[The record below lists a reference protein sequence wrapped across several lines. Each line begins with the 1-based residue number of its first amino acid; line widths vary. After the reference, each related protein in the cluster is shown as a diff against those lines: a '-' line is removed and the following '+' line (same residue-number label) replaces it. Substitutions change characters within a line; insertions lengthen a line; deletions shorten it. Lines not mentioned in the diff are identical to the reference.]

1 MTRLSE
7 GRLKNVFD
15 LLEDLK
21 VFTLERLVSSLSC
34 SIPTARLK
42 LKQWGA
48 YTSYNQNG
56 RYYAM
61 STVPRFDNNGL
72 WHYKDIYFS
81 RYGNLKNTIVQLVER
96 SPSGLLGKE
105 IGALV
110 KLDPRSFLH
119 HFRNAGGIQRE
130 KTEGVYVYFSDN
142 PVTYKQQR
150 KSRSK
155 VAHPAGE
162 FLSEADAVMIL
173 SALIKH
179 HGICLEEI
187 MAFPEIRI
195 HKISSAAIRNFL
207 EHNGLVKKTPT
218 TKP

>member
-1 MTRLSE
+1 MTKFNE
-7 GRLKNVFD
+7 GRLKSVFD
-15 LLEDLK
+15 LLEDIK
-21 VFTLERLVSSLSC
+21 VFTIERLVSSLGC

-72 WHYKDIYFS
+72 WHCKDIYFS
-81 RYGNLKNTIVQLVER
+81 RYGNLKSTIVQLVER
-96 SPSGLLGKE
+96 SPSGLTGKE

-119 HFRNAGGIQRE
+119 HFRNASGIQRE
-130 KTEGVYVYFSDN
+130 KAESVYVYFSDN
-142 PVTYKQQR
+142 PVIYKQQR

-155 VAHPAGE
+155 LAHPTGE

-173 SALIKH
+173 SALIRH
-179 HGICLEEI
+179 QGICLEEI
-187 MAFPEIRI
+187 MALPEIRM
-195 HKISSAAIRNFL
+195 HKISSAAIRDFL
-207 EHNGLVKKTPT
+207 ERHGLVKKTPAI
-218 TKP
+218 KF

>member
-1 MTRLSE
+1 MTKLSDERL
-7 GRLKNVFD
+7 RRVFK

-34 SIPTARLK
+34 SIPTARMK
-42 LKQWGA
+42 LKQWGT

-56 RYYAM
+56 RYYTM
-61 STVPRFDNNGL
+61 SKVPRFDNNGL
-72 WHYKDIYFS
+72 WHYGDIYFS

-96 SPSGLLGKE
+96 SPSGLTGKE

-110 KLDPRSFLH
+110 RLDPRSFLH
-119 HFRNAGGIQRE
+119 HFRNADGIQRE
-130 KTEGVYVYFSDN
+130 KSEGVYVYFSDK
-142 PVTYKQQR
+142 PVTYRQQR

-155 VAHPAGE
+155 LARPAGE
-162 FLSEADAVMIL
+162 FLSEVDAVMIL

-187 MAFPEIRI
+187 MTLPEIRM
-195 HKISSAAIRNFL
+195 HKISSAAISDFL
-207 EHNGLVKKTPT
+207 ERHGLVKKTPT

>member
-1 MTRLSE
+1 MTKLSE
-7 GRLKNVFD
+7 GRLKNVFS

-21 VFTLERLVSSLSC
+21 VFTLERLVLSLSC

-56 RYYAM
+56 RYYAVP
-61 STVPRFDNNGL
+61 TVPRFDNKGL
-72 WHYKDIYFS
+72 WHYENIYFS
-81 RYGNLKNTIVQLVER
+81 RYGNLKTTIVQLVGR
-96 SPSGLLGKE
+96 SPSGLTGKE

-110 KLDPRSFLH
+110 RLDPRSFLH

-130 KTEGVYVYFSDN
+130 KPKGVYVYFSDN

-155 VAHPAGE
+155 LAHPAGE
-162 FLSEADAVMIL
+162 VFSEADAVVIL

-187 MAFPEIRI
+187 MALPEIRM
-195 HKISSAAIRNFL
+195 HKISSAAIRDFL

>member
-1 MTRLSE
+1 MTKLSE
-7 GRLKNVFD
+7 GRLKNVFS
-15 LLEDLK
+15 LLEDIE
-21 VFTLERLVSSLSC
+21 VFTLERLVLFLSC

-56 RYYAM
+56 RYYAVP
-61 STVPRFDNNGL
+61 TVPRFDNKGL
-72 WHYKDIYFS
+72 WHYENIYFS
-81 RYGNLKNTIVQLVER
+81 RYGNLKTTIVQLVGR
-96 SPSGLLGKE
+96 SPSGLTGKE

-110 KLDPRSFLH
+110 RLDPRSFLH

-130 KTEGVYVYFSDN
+130 KPKGVYVYFSDN

-155 VAHPAGE
+155 LAHPAGE
-162 FLSEADAVMIL
+162 VFSEADAVVIL

-187 MAFPEIRI
+187 MALPEIRM
-195 HKISSAAIRNFL
+195 HKDMNLNWLWIL
-207 EHNGLVKKTPT
+207 QH
-218 TKP
+218 

>member
-1 MTRLSE
+1 MTKLRE
-7 GRLKNVFD
+7 GRLGSVFSV
-15 LLEDLK
+15 LEDMK

-56 RYYAM
+56 RYYTM

-72 WHYKDIYFS
+72 WHYEDIYFS
-81 RYGNLKNTIVQLVER
+81 RYGNLKTTIVQLVGR
-96 SPSGLLGKE
+96 SSSGLTGKE
-105 IGALV
+105 IGALLR
-110 KLDPRSFLH
+110 LDPRSFLH

-130 KTEGVYVYFSDN
+130 KPEGVYVYFSDN

-150 KSRSK
+150 KSHSK
-155 VAHPAGE
+155 LVYPTGE

-187 MAFPEIRI
+187 MALPEIRM
-195 HKISSAAIRNFL
+195 HKISSAAVRGFL
-207 EHNGLVKKTPT
+207 ERHGLVKKTPA
-218 TKP
+218 TKS

>member
-1 MTRLSE
+1 MTKLSE
-7 GRLKNVFD
+7 GRLKNVFK
-15 LLEDLK
+15 LLEDIK
-21 VFTLERLVSSLSC
+21 VFTLQRLVSSLSC

-61 STVPRFDNNGL
+61 PTVPRFNNNGL
-72 WHYKDIYFS
+72 WHYEDIYFS
-81 RYGNLKNTIVQLVER
+81 RYGNLKSTIVQLVDR
-96 SPSGLLGKE
+96 SPSGLTGKE
-105 IGALV
+105 IGTLV
-110 KLDPRSFLH
+110 RLDPRSFLH

-130 KTEGVYVYFSDN
+130 KTEVVYVYFSDN

-155 VAHPAGE
+155 LAHPAGE
-162 FLSEADAVMIL
+162 VLSEADAVVIL

-187 MAFPEIRI
+187 MALPEIRV
-195 HKISSAAIRNFL
+195 HKISLSTIRDFL
-207 EHNGLVKKTPT
+207 ERNGLVKKTPT

>member
-1 MTRLSE
+1 MTKLSE
-7 GRLKNVFD
+7 GRLRSVFN
-15 LLEDLK
+15 LLEDMK

-56 RYYAM
+56 RYYAV

-72 WHYKDIYFS
+72 WHYEDIYFS
-81 RYGNLKNTIVQLVER
+81 QYGNLKNTIVQLVER
-96 SPSGLLGKE
+96 SPSGLTGKE

-110 KLDPRSFLH
+110 RLDPRSFLH

-130 KTEGVYVYFSDN
+130 KPEGVNVYFSDN
-142 PVTYKQQR
+142 RVTYKQQR
-150 KSRSK
+150 KSRAK
-155 VAHPAGE
+155 LARPAGE
-162 FLSEADAVMIL
+162 FLSEANAVVIL

-187 MAFPEIRI
+187 MVLPEIRM
-195 HKISSAAIRNFL
+195 HKISSAAIRDFL
-207 EHNGLVKKTPT
+207 ERHGLVKKTPI

>member
-1 MTRLSE
+1 MTKLSE
-7 GRLKNVFD
+7 VRLRSVFN
-15 LLEDLK
+15 LLEGMK
-21 VFTLERLVSSLSC
+21 VFTLERLVSSLRC

-61 STVPRFDNNGL
+61 STAPRFDNNGL

-96 SPSGLLGKE
+96 SSSGLTGKE
-105 IGALV
+105 IGAFV
-110 KLDPRSFLH
+110 RLDPRSFMH

-130 KTEGVYVYFSDN
+130 KPAGVYVYFSDN

-155 VAHPAGE
+155 LAHPAGE
-162 FLSEADAVMIL
+162 FVSDADVVMIL

-187 MAFPEIRI
+187 MALPEIRMC
-195 HKISSAAIRNFL
+195 KISSAAIHDFL
-207 EHNGLVKKTPT
+207 ERNGLVKKTPA
-218 TKP
+218 TKS

>member
-1 MTRLSE
+1 MTKLSE

-15 LLEDLK
+15 LLEDIK
-21 VFTLERLVSSLSC
+21 VFTLEHLVSSLSC

-42 LKQWGA
+42 LKHWGA

-72 WHYKDIYFS
+72 WHYEDIYFS
-81 RYGNLKNTIVQLVER
+81 RHGNLKNTIVQLVKR
-96 SPSGLLGKE
+96 SPSGLPGKE

-110 KLDPRSFLH
+110 RLDPRSFLH

-142 PVTYKQQR
+142 PVIYKQQR

-155 VAHPAGE
+155 VAHPTGE

-179 HGICLEEI
+179 HEICLEEI
-187 MAFPEIRI
+187 MALPEIRR
-195 HKISSAAIRNFL
+195 HKISSAAIHNFL
-207 EHNGLVKKTPT
+207 ERNGLVKKTPT
-218 TKP
+218 TKH

>member
-1 MTRLSE
+1 MTKLSE
-7 GRLKNVFD
+7 GRLRSVLNS
-15 LLEDLK
+15 LENMK

-56 RYYAM
+56 RYYTM
-61 STVPRFDNNGL
+61 STVPCFDNNGL
-72 WHYKDIYFS
+72 WHYEDIYFS
-81 RYGNLKNTIVQLVER
+81 RYGNLKNTIVQLVGK
-96 SPSGLLGKE
+96 SPCGLTGKE

-110 KLDPRSFLH
+110 RLDPRSFLH

-130 KTEGVYVYFSDN
+130 KPEGVYVYFSDN
-142 PVTYKQQR
+142 RVTYKQQR
-150 KSRSK
+150 ESRSK
-155 VAHPAGE
+155 LAHPTGE
-162 FLSEADAVMIL
+162 FLFEADALMIL

-187 MAFPEIRI
+187 MALPEIRM
-195 HKISSAAIRNFL
+195 HKISSAAIRDFL

>member
-1 MTRLSE
+1 MTKLSE
-7 GRLKNVFD
+7 GRLKTVFN
-15 LLEDLK
+15 LLEDIK
-21 VFTLERLVSSLSC
+21 VFTLKRLVSSLSC

-56 RYYAM
+56 RYYAVP
-61 STVPRFDNNGL
+61 TVPRFDNKGL
-72 WHYKDIYFS
+72 WHYENIYFS
-81 RYGNLKNTIVQLVER
+81 RYGNLKTTIVQLVGR
-96 SPSGLLGKE
+96 SPSGLTGKE

-110 KLDPRSFLH
+110 RLDPRSFLH

-130 KTEGVYVYFSDN
+130 KPKGVYVYFSDN

-155 VAHPAGE
+155 LAHPAGE
-162 FLSEADAVMIL
+162 ILSEADAVVIL

-187 MAFPEIRI
+187 MALPEIRM
-195 HKISSAAIRNFL
+195 HKISSAAIRDFL
-207 EHNGLVKKTPT
+207 ERNGLIKKTPT

>member
-1 MTRLSE
+1 MTKLSE
-7 GRLKNVFD
+7 GRLKNVFN
-15 LLEDLK
+15 LLEDIK
-21 VFTLERLVSSLSC
+21 VFTLERLVLSLSC

-56 RYYAM
+56 RYYAVP
-61 STVPRFDNNGL
+61 TVPRFDNKGL
-72 WHYKDIYFS
+72 WHYENIYFS
-81 RYGNLKNTIVQLVER
+81 RYGNLKTTIVQLVGR
-96 SPSGLLGKE
+96 SPSGLTGKE

-110 KLDPRSFLH
+110 RLDPRSFLH

-130 KTEGVYVYFSDN
+130 KPKGVYVYFSDN

-155 VAHPAGE
+155 LAHPAGE
-162 FLSEADAVMIL
+162 VFSEADAVVIL

-187 MAFPEIRI
+187 MALPEIRM
-195 HKISSAAIRNFL
+195 HKISSAAIRDFL

>member
-1 MTRLSE
+1 MTKLIE
-7 GRLKNVFD
+7 GRLKNVFN
-15 LLEDLK
+15 LLEDIK
-21 VFTLERLVSSLSC
+21 VFTLEKLVSYLSC
-34 SIPTARLK
+34 SIPTARLR
-42 LKQWGA
+42 LKQGGA

-96 SPSGLLGKE
+96 SSSGLTGKE
-105 IGALV
+105 IGAFV
-110 KLDPRSFLH
+110 RLDPRSFMH

-130 KTEGVYVYFSDN
+130 KPEGVYVYFSDN

-155 VAHPAGE
+155 LAHPAGE
-162 FLSEADAVMIL
+162 VLSDVDVVMIL

-187 MAFPEIRI
+187 MALPEIRM
-195 HKISSAAIRNFL
+195 HKISSAAIHDFL
-207 EHNGLVKKTPT
+207 EHHGLVKKTPT

>member
-1 MTRLSE
+1 MTKLSE
-7 GRLKNVFD
+7 GRLRSVFNF
-15 LLEDLK
+15 LEDMN
-21 VFTLERLVSSLSC
+21 VFTLERLVSSLRC

-42 LKQWGA
+42 LKQWGT

-61 STVPRFDNNGL
+61 STVPRFDDNGL
-72 WHYKDIYFS
+72 WHYEDIYFS
-81 RYGNLKNTIVQLVER
+81 QYGNLKNTIVQLVER
-96 SPSGLLGKE
+96 SPSGLTGKG

-110 KLDPRSFLH
+110 RLDPRSFLH

-130 KTEGVYVYFSDN
+130 KTEDVYVYFSDN
-142 PVTYKQQR
+142 PVKYKQQR
-150 KSRSK
+150 ESRSRLT
-155 VAHPAGE
+155 HPAGE

-187 MAFPEIRI
+187 MALPEIRM
-195 HKISSAAIRNFL
+195 HKISLAAIRGFL
-207 EHNGLVKKTPT
+207 ERHGLVKKTPAT
-218 TKP
+218 EC

>member
-1 MTRLSE
+1 MTKLSE
-7 GRLKNVFD
+7 ERLKNVCN
-15 LLEDLK
+15 LLEDIK
-21 VFTLERLVSSLSC
+21 VFTLERLVSALSC
-34 SIPTARLK
+34 SIPIARLK

-61 STVPRFDNNGL
+61 STVPRFDINGL
-72 WHYKDIYFS
+72 WHYEDIYFS

-96 SPSGLLGKE
+96 SPSGLTGKE

-130 KTEGVYVYFSDN
+130 KTGGVYVYFSDN
-142 PVTYKQQR
+142 CVTYRQQR

-155 VAHPAGE
+155 PAHPAGE
-162 FLSEADAVMIL
+162 FPFEADAVMIL

-187 MAFPEIRI
+187 MALPEIRR
-195 HKISSAAIRNFL
+195 HKISSAAICDFL
-207 EHNGLVKKTPT
+207 ERNGLVKKTPA

>member
-1 MTRLSE
+1 MTKLSE
-7 GRLKNVFD
+7 GRLRSVCN
-15 LLEDLK
+15 LLADIK

-56 RYYAM
+56 RYYAI

-72 WHYKDIYFS
+72 WHYEDIYFS

-96 SPSGLLGKE
+96 SPSGLAGKE

-110 KLDPRSFLH
+110 RLDPRSFLH

-130 KTEGVYVYFSDN
+130 KADGVYVYFSDN

-150 KSRSK
+150 KSLSK
-155 VAHPAGE
+155 LAYPDGE
-162 FLSEADAVMIL
+162 YLSEADAVMIL

-187 MAFPEIRI
+187 MVLPEIRR
-195 HKISSAAIRNFL
+195 HKISSAAIRDFL
-207 EHNGLVKKTPT
+207 ERHGLVKKTPAI
-218 TKP
+218 KF

>member
-1 MTRLSE
+1 MTKLSDRRL
-7 GRLKNVFD
+7 RIVFK

-34 SIPTARLK
+34 SIPTARMK

-72 WHYKDIYFS
+72 WHYGDVYFS
-81 RYGNLKNTIVQLVER
+81 RNGNLKDTIVQLVER
-96 SPSGLLGKE
+96 SPSGLTGKE

-110 KLDPRSFLH
+110 RLDPRSFLY
-119 HFRNAGGIQRE
+119 HFRNADGIQRE
-130 KTEGVYVYFSDN
+130 KREGVYVYFSDK
-142 PVTYKQQR
+142 PVTYRQQR
-150 KSRSK
+150 KRHSK
-155 VAHPAGE
+155 LARPAGK

-179 HGICLEEI
+179 HGICFEEI
-187 MAFPEIRI
+187 MALPEIRM
-195 HKISSAAIRNFL
+195 HKISSAAIRDFL
-207 EHNGLVKKTPT
+207 KRNGLVKKTPT